1 MTATGTANHGR
12 RYVKGCQCDRCAA
25 ARQYARE
32 HGKSPDVA
40 ARRRQRDRE
49 RRERPA
55 VQEANRERARDYQRN
70 LPPEVRQAN
79 NLRTSHGITPAE
91 KQAMLDAQGGRCY
104 LCGDELAYDEAVID
118 HDHACC
124 RPIPTRRGMRT
135 ISCSYCRRGLACET
149 CNIIIGM
156 VRDDPERLIRI
167 ARNLTVVLR
176 TARARMESKPQQI
189 ALDFPEAS

>member
-1 MTATGTANHGR
+1 MTATGTADHGR

-49 RRERPA
+49 RGERPA
-55 VQEANRERARDYQRN
+55 VQEANRERSRDYQRN

-91 KQAMLDAQGGRCY
+91 KQAMLDAQDGRCY
-104 LCGDELAYDEAVID
+104 LCGDELTYDEAVID
-118 HDHACC
+118 HDHECC
-124 RPIPTRRGMRT
+124 RPTPTRRGVRRF
-135 ISCSYCRRGLACET
+135 SCQYCRRGLACER
-149 CNIIIGM
+149 CNHVIGHAG
-156 VRDDPERLIRI
+156 DDPERLRRI
-167 ARNLTVVLR
+167 AGNLAAVLPLV
-176 TARARMESKPQQI
+176 RARIEGKPQQI